1 MNSKERLLSRK
12 DTWISLVLFA
22 LMFFSMYFP
31 YNHALAIG
39 YQVLALV
46 IGLVLCRDN
55 SWGIAIIVILNATRE
70 YIAVSTTDK
79 FTMYYSLNGI
89 ILLIF
94 IIILAAIK
102 IYEKNWLVEFQP
114 ASVILLLFGL
124 QLLLSQVW
132 ASNKE
137 EYTSYFPVICALYI
151 IGCLALE
158 NRSAKKTGLLTFIF
172 AGFFMGVGIIPFYLR
187 SGSLTELTILI
198 NGNGLLVDRNYQS
211 LFLVICILSAV
222 IFLMEYGK
230 VCGIWLWIFSIGVM
244 IADLFIIV
252 VGASRSALLT
262 LVVAVLVCII
272 TNVKAI
278 GRNVRIILLLTIVV
292 MVAYNMGFLDSIL
305 ARFTEGDVTS
315 GNGRFDLWAMYINE
329 YEKGSLIQKLFGRG
343 LIGKSII
350 SQPAHN
356 LFISV
361 LFSFGIVGLVT
372 FICYCVAVVLQCL
385 RSNKNILIVFVPLM
399 FICCTLE
406 PYYRIEFATF
416 ISILPVILK
425 NAERGE
431 SNE

>member
-1 MNSKERLLSRK
+1 M
-12 DTWISLVLFA
+12 
-22 LMFFSMYFP
+22 
-31 YNHALAIG
+31 
-39 YQVLALV
+39 
-46 IGLVLCRDN
+46 
-55 SWGIAIIVILNATRE
+55 
-70 YIAVSTTDK
+70 
-79 FTMYYSLNGI
+79 
-89 ILLIF
+89 
-94 IIILAAIK
+94 
-102 IYEKNWLVEFQP
+102 
-114 ASVILLLFGL
+114 
-124 QLLLSQVW
+124 
-132 ASNKE
+132 
-137 EYTSYFPVICALYI
+137 
-151 IGCLALE
+151 
-158 NRSAKKTGLLTFIF
+158 
-172 AGFFMGVGIIPFYLR
+172 
-187 SGSLTELTILI
+187 
-198 NGNGLLVDRNYQS
+198 
-211 LFLVICILSAV
+211 
-222 IFLMEYGK
+222 
-230 VCGIWLWIFSIGVM
+230 
-244 IADLFIIV
+244 
-252 VGASRSALLT
+252 LT

-343 LIGKSII
+343 LIGESII

-356 LFISV
+356 LFVSV